1 METANV
7 LICEAD
13 PDVRRL
19 LAVLVGRMGH
29 TVVVPGPDVAVPPR
43 ADLMLLEPESPA
55 CLEHARAARA
65 GSPDLP
71 VVSLNLVPAGG
82 EFLFEG
88 PIEYLQKP
96 FTVEQLRAVVQR
108 TLGS

>member
-1 METANV
+1 MASV
-7 LICEAD
+7 LVCEAD

-29 TVVVPGPDVAVPPR
+29 TAIVLGPDVAAPPR

-55 CLEHARAARA
+55 CLEHARAVRTAL
-65 GSPDLP
+65 PDLP
-71 VVSLNLVPAGG
+71 VISLNLVPEGG
-82 EFLFEG
+82 DFLFEG
-88 PIEYLQKP
+88 PLEYLQKP

-108 TLGS
+108 TLGA